1 MSLIFSGTR
10 RSLSGATPKE
20 ERAIR
25 GQVTERVYDSQLF
38 QSPEWTLV
46 RNSPQRPIYAVGTGL
61 YPDIVALD
69 GSDAGVAWVLEVAGP
84 AAIADERAWERWE
97 QITATGH
104 AFILVVPFGCGR
116 LTERVAETLR
126 VDVGLV
132 YQYGFAQEGVF
143 FCTPQEAVPADA

>member
-10 RSLSGATPKE
+10 RTLSGATPAE

-25 GQVTERVYDSQLF
+25 QQVVREVSESHLF
-38 QSPEWTLV
+38 RSHAWHLV
-46 RNSPQRPIYAVGTGL
+46 RNSAQRPIYAVGTGL

-69 GSDAGVAWVLEVAGP
+69 GSDAGVAWVLEVASP
-84 AAIADERAWERWE
+84 AAIADERSWERWE
-97 QITATGH
+97 QIVATGH

-116 LTERVAETLR
+116 LTERVAETLN
-126 VDVGLV
+126 VGVGLV
-132 YQYGFAQEGVF
+132 YQYGFAPQGVF